1 PARCATKEMPVA
13 EVERPIVKRSLF
25 SWVFDGNL
33 GWQITLLGVIAVAV
47 FTRVLPLE
55 MQKRIVN
62 QAVTLRNVDLL
73 LLYCGY
79 YLAAVLVS
87 SACKY
92 TINILETLISQRV
105 LARMRSALYAHIITL
120 PLSFFRNTQPG
131 TVVNAIVNELVVPS
145 NFASMALSTP
155 VSNILTLL
163 AFAGFLFWLN
173 PLLAAVSLSIYPAAM
188 LLIPFLQKR
197 ANTANKERVDQSRF
211 FSGRIAEAIS
221 GIHEIHG
228 NGTYRIETRKFD
240 KMVERL
246 RKVRVTWGLYRF
258 GVKSTNNLFTSLGPF
273 LVFIL
278 GGYLTIKGQLELGS
292 LVAFLSAQEKLYDPW
307 KELIEFYQVHQE
319 GTVSYTRTMEF
330 FDAVPEHSLEPA
342 GRKPFELEASL
353 DIKNLSFVTES
364 GIRLLDDVTLSLE
377 PGEQLALVGFSG
389 SGKSTLALCIGQL
402 YDYSEGRIL
411 LGSEEVADL
420 TRKDVVANV
429 GIVAQN
435 PFIFEGTMAE
445 NLLYACEASGPGDG
459 APGDGLPTLDDIIAV
474 LHQTGLFTDVLRFGL
489 NAFLD
494 PEKHREVVKNITRVR
509 RKFQEKFGER
519 LADYV
524 EFFNDYQYLSYS
536 SVAENLTF
544 GAANRE
550 EFANVRLSRNDYFMT
565 FLNDEG
571 LLHLLINIG
580 VRLAHQTVDIL
591 GNLPADKV
599 FFERSPMSAEELPA
613 YRSVLEQLRRR
624 QTQELARDDY
634 LRLLDLA
641 LRFTPGIHKMVGLGE
656 DLQKLLLEKR
666 ARFRANISRDM
677 PDAFT
682 FYSQKDYIYSQTIL
696 NNIFFG
702 KTKTSST
709 QTQEI
714 ITQNIVQLLIEKDL
728 LETIVD
734 IGMHYNVGSKG
745 DNLSGGQRQKLA
757 IARVFLKAPRVLIMD
772 EATSALDNKSQARIQ
787 NLLETRWKRKSTL
800 IAVAHRLDTIRNF
813 DKIAVMKAGK
823 IIEMGGYD
831 ELIAQKGALY
841 ELVGRK

>member
-1 PARCATKEMPVA
+1 MSMA
-13 EVERPIVKRSLF
+13 EVERPIVKRSLL

-62 QAVTLRNVDLL
+62 QAITLRNVDLL

-79 YLAAVLVS
+79 YLAAVLVA

-92 TINILETLISQRV
+92 LINILETLISQRV
-105 LARMRSALYAHIITL
+105 LARMRAALYAHIITL
-120 PLSFFRNTQPG
+120 PLGFFRNTQPG

-145 NFASMALSTP
+145 NFVSMAMSSP

-197 ANTANKERVDQSRF
+197 ANIANKARVDQSRI

-228 NGTYRIETRKFD
+228 NGTYRIERRKFK
-240 KMVERL
+240 KMVEQL
-246 RKVRVTWGLYRF
+246 QKVRVTWGLYRF

-307 KELIEFYQVHQE
+307 KELIEFYQVYQD
-319 GTVSYTRTMEF
+319 GAVSYTRTMEF
-330 FDAVPEHSLEPA
+330 FDVAPEHSLEPA
-342 GRKPFELEASL
+342 GRKPLELEASL

-364 GIRLLDDVTLSLE
+364 GIRLLDDVNLTLK
-377 PGEQLALVGFSG
+377 PGEHLALVGFSG

-402 YDYSEGRIL
+402 YDYSDGHIL
-411 LGSEEVADL
+411 LGNEEVAHL
-420 TRKDVVANV
+420 TRKDVVTNV

-435 PFIFEGTMAE
+435 PFIFEGSMAE
-445 NLLYACEASGPGDG
+445 NLLYACEAAAPGDE

-489 NAFLD
+489 NAFLS
-494 PEKHREVVKNITRVR
+494 PEKHREVVKNIIRVR
-509 RKFQEKFGER
+509 RKFQEKFGDR

-524 EFFNDYQYLSYS
+524 EFFNENQYLSYS
-536 SVAENLTF
+536 SVVENLTF

-550 EFANVRLSRNDYFMT
+550 EFANHNLARNDYFMK
-565 FLNDEG
+565 FMGEED
-571 LLHLLINIG
+571 LLHLLVNIG
-580 VRLAHQTVDIL
+580 VKLARQTVDIL
-591 GNLPADKV
+591 GNLPPDNI
-599 FFERSPMSAEELPA
+599 FFEQSPMSAEELPA
-613 YRSVLEQLRRR
+613 YRLVLEQLRRR
-624 QTQELARDDY
+624 QAQELAADDY
-634 LRLLDLA
+634 LRLLELA
-641 LRFTPGIHKMVGLGE
+641 LRFTPGIHKMVGMGA

-666 ARFRANISRDM
+666 ARFHAAISQDL

-682 FYSQKDYIYSQTIL
+682 FYSQNDYIYSQTIL

-709 QTQEI
+709 QSQEI
-714 ITQNIVQLLIEKDL
+714 ITQNIIQLLIEKDL

-787 NLLETRWKRKSTL
+787 NLLETRWRESTL
-800 IAVAHRLDTIRNF
+800 IAVAHRLDTIRKF

-823 IIEMGGYD
+823 IIEMGGYED
-831 ELIAQKGALY
+831 LIARKGALY

>member
-1 PARCATKEMPVA
+1 MA
-13 EVERPIVKRSLF
+13 EVERPIVKRSLL

-92 TINILETLISQRV
+92 AINILETHISQRV
-105 LARMRSALYAHIITL
+105 LARMRAALYAHIITL

-145 NFASMALSTP
+145 NFVSMALSTP

-197 ANTANKERVDQSRF
+197 ANAANKQRVDQSRF

-319 GTVSYTRTMEF
+319 GAVSYTRTMEF
-330 FDAVPEHSLEPA
+330 FDAEPEHSLEPA

-364 GIRLLDDVTLSLE
+364 GIRLLDDVNLTLK

-402 YDYSEGRIL
+402 YDYSEGHIL

-459 APGDGLPTLDDIIAV
+459 RRSDGLPTLDDIIAV

-489 NAFLD
+489 NAFLN

-524 EFFNDYQYLSYS
+524 EFFNEDQYLSYS

-571 LLHLLINIG
+571 LLRLLINIG

-591 GNLPADKV
+591 GNLPADNV

-613 YRSVLEQLRRR
+613 YRLVLEQLRRR
-624 QTQELARDDY
+624 QTQDLARDDY

-641 LRFTPGIHKMVGLGE
+641 LRFTPGIHKMVGMGE

-666 ARFRANISRDM
+666 ARFRANISRDL

-714 ITQNIVQLLIEKDL
+714 ITQNIIQLLIEKDL

-831 ELIAQKGALY
+831 DLIARKGALY
-841 ELVGRK
+841 ELVGKK

>member
-1 PARCATKEMPVA
+1 MA
-13 EVERPIVKRSLF
+13 EVERPIIKRSLH

-33 GWQITLLGVIAVAV
+33 GWQLTLLGVIAVAV

-62 QAVTLRNVDLL
+62 QAITLRKVDLL

-79 YLAAVLVS
+79 YLAAVLLS

-92 TINILETLISQRV
+92 AINILETLISQRV
-105 LARMRSALYAHIITL
+105 LARMRAALYAHIITL
-120 PLSFFRNTQPG
+120 PLAFFRNTQPG

-145 NFASMALSTP
+145 NFVGMAVSTP
-155 VSNILTLL
+155 VSNVLTLL

-197 ANTANKERVDQSRF
+197 ANIANKARVDQSRT
-211 FSGRIAEAIS
+211 FSGKIAEAIS

-228 NGTYRIETRKFD
+228 NGTYRIERRKFD
-240 KMVERL
+240 KMVEHL
-246 RKVRVTWGLYRF
+246 QKVRVTWGLYRF

-278 GGYLTIKGQLELGS
+278 GGYLTINGQLELGS
-292 LVAFLSAQEKLYDPW
+292 LVAFLTAQEKLYDPW
-307 KELIEFYQVHQE
+307 KELIEFYQVYQD

-330 FDAVPEHSLEPA
+330 FDAQPEHLLEPR
-342 GRKPFELEASL
+342 GRGPLELEASL
-353 DIKNLSFVTES
+353 DIKNLSFLTES
-364 GIRLLDDVTLSLE
+364 GIRLLDDVNLTLR

-389 SGKSTLALCIGQL
+389 SGKSTLAMCIGQL
-402 YDYSEGRIL
+402 YSYSQGHIL
-411 LGSEEVADL
+411 LGNEEVAHL
-420 TRKDVVANV
+420 TRRDVVANV

-435 PFIFEGTMAE
+435 PFIFEGSIAE
-445 NLLYACEASGPGDG
+445 NLLYACEAGVEDDG
-459 APGDGLPTLDDIIAV
+459 ASGQGLPTLDDIIAV

-489 NAFLD
+489 NAFLS
-494 PEKHREVVKNITRVR
+494 PKKHRMVVKTIIRVR

-519 LADYV
+519 LVDYV
-524 EFFNDYQYLSYS
+524 EFFNENKYLSYS

-550 EFANVRLSRNDYFMT
+550 EFANAQLSGNEYFLKFLHRTDLHRLL
-565 FLNDEG
+565 LNLG
-571 LLHLLINIG
+571 A
-580 VRLAHQTVDIL
+580 RLARQTVDIL
-591 GNLPADKV
+591 GNLPPEGV
-599 FFERSPMSAEELPA
+599 FFEQSPMTAAELPAYKKIVEQLRRHNREELPA
-613 YRSVLEQLRRR
+613 GDHRK
-624 QTQELARDDY
+624 
-634 LRLLDLA
+634 LLDLS
-641 LRFTPGIHKMVGLGE
+641 LRFTPGIHKMVGLTE
-656 DLQKLLLEKR
+656 DVQRLLLESR
-666 ARFRANISRDM
+666 ARFRADISRDL

-682 FYSQKDYIYSQTIL
+682 FYSQNDYIYPQTIL

-702 KTKTSST
+702 KTKTSSAK
-709 QTQEI
+709 TQET
-714 ITQNIVQLLIEKDL
+714 ITQNIIQLLIEKDL

-734 IGMHYNVGSKG
+734 IGMHYNVGSQG

-800 IAVAHRLDTIRNF
+800 IAVAHRLDTIRKF
-813 DKIAVMKAGK
+813 DQIAVMKAGK

-831 ELIAQKGALY
+831 ELIARKGALY

>member
-1 PARCATKEMPVA
+1 MA
-13 EVERPIVKRSLF
+13 EGDRPIVKRSLL

-62 QAVTLRNVDLL
+62 QAITLRNVDLL

-92 TINILETLISQRV
+92 LINILETLISQRV
-105 LARMRSALYAHIITL
+105 LARMRAALYAHIITL
-120 PLSFFRNTQPG
+120 PLGFFRNTQPG

-145 NFASMALSTP
+145 NFVSMAMSSP

-197 ANTANKERVDQSRF
+197 ANIANKARVDQSRT

-228 NGTYRIETRKFD
+228 NGTYRIEMRKFK

-307 KELIEFYQVHQE
+307 KELIEFYQVYQD
-319 GTVSYTRTMEF
+319 GAVSYTRTMEF
-330 FDAVPEHSLEPA
+330 FDAEPEHRLEPA
-342 GRKPFELEASL
+342 GRKPLELEASL

-364 GIRLLDDVTLSLE
+364 GIRLLDDVNLTLK
-377 PGEQLALVGFSG
+377 PGEHLALVGFSG

-402 YDYSEGRIL
+402 YDYSEGHIL
-411 LGSEEVADL
+411 LGNEEVAHL
-420 TRKDVVANV
+420 TRKDVVSNV

-445 NLLYACEASGPGDG
+445 NLLYACEAAAPGDE

-489 NAFLD
+489 NAFLS
-494 PEKHREVVKNITRVR
+494 PEKHREVVKTIIRVR

-524 EFFNDYQYLSYS
+524 EFFNENQYQSYS

-550 EFANVRLSRNDYFMT
+550 EFANVHLSGNDYFLK
-565 FLNDEG
+565 FLDRADLQR
-571 LLHLLINIG
+571 LLLSLG
-580 VRLAHQTVDIL
+580 ARLARQTVDIL
-591 GNLPADKV
+591 GNLPPEGV
-599 FFERSPMSAEELPA
+599 FFEQSPMTAEELPA
-613 YRSVLEQLRRR
+613 YKAIVDQLRRR
-624 QTQELARDDY
+624 KLEELLAEDHRK
-634 LRLLDLA
+634 LLDLA
-641 LRFTPGIHKMVGLGE
+641 LRFTPGVHKMVGLAA
-656 DLQKLLLEKR
+656 DVQRVLLEKR
-666 ARFRANISRDM
+666 AQFRADISRDL

-682 FYSQKDYIYSQTIL
+682 FYSQNDYIYSQTIL

-709 QTQEI
+709 QSQEI
-714 ITQNIVQLLIEKDL
+714 ITQNIIQLLIEKDL

-787 NLLETRWKRKSTL
+787 NLLETRWRKSTL
-800 IAVAHRLDTIRNF
+800 IAVAHRLDTIRKF

-831 ELIAQKGALY
+831 DLIARKGALY

>member
-1 PARCATKEMPVA
+1 MA
-13 EVERPIVKRSLF
+13 EVERPIVKRSLL

-62 QAVTLRNVDLL
+62 QAITLRNVDLL

-92 TINILETLISQRV
+92 MINILETLISQRV
-105 LARMRSALYAHIITL
+105 LARMRAALYAHIITL

-131 TVVNAIVNELVVPS
+131 TVVNAIANELVVPS
-145 NFASMALSTP
+145 NFVGMAMSTP

-188 LLIPFLQKR
+188 LVIPFLQKR
-197 ANTANKERVDQSRF
+197 ANIANTARVDQARI

-228 NGTYRIETRKFD
+228 NGTYRIETRKFN

-246 RKVRVTWGLYRF
+246 QKIRVTWSLYRF

-307 KELIEFYQVHQE
+307 KELIEFYQVHQD
-319 GTVSYTRTMEF
+319 GVVSYTRTMEF
-330 FDAVPEHSLEPA
+330 FDAEPEHSLEPT
-342 GRKPFELEASL
+342 GRKPLELEASL
-353 DIKNLSFVTES
+353 DIQNLSFVTES
-364 GIRLLDDVTLSLE
+364 GIRLLDDVNLTLK
-377 PGEQLALVGFSG
+377 PGEHLALVGFSG

-402 YDYSEGRIL
+402 YNYSEGHIR
-411 LGSEEVADL
+411 LGNEEVAHL
-420 TRKDVVANV
+420 TRKDVVTNV

-435 PFIFEGTMAE
+435 PFIFEGSMAE
-445 NLLYACEASGPGDG
+445 NLRYACEAAAQDGGTPGE
-459 APGDGLPTLDDIIAV
+459 GLPTLDDTIAV

-489 NAFLD
+489 NAFLS
-494 PEKHREVVKNITRVR
+494 PEKHREVVKSIIRVR
-509 RKFQEKFGER
+509 HKFQDKFGER

-524 EFFNDYQYLSYS
+524 EFFNENQYLSYS

-550 EFANVRLSRNDYFMT
+550 EFANLSLARNDYFMT
-565 FLNDEG
+565 FLGDED
-571 LLHLLINIG
+571 LLRLLINIG
-580 VRLAHQTVDIL
+580 VRLARQTVDIL
-591 GNLPADKV
+591 GNLPPDNV
-599 FFERSPMSAEELPA
+599 FFERSPMSPEELPA
-613 YRSVLEQLRRR
+613 YRLVLEQLRRR
-624 QTQELARDDY
+624 TTQNLAREDY

-666 ARFRANISRDM
+666 ARFRANISRDL
-677 PDAFT
+677 PGAFT
-682 FYSQKDYIYSQTIL
+682 FFSQNDYIYSQTIL

-709 QTQEI
+709 QTLET

-800 IAVAHRLDTIRNF
+800 IAVAHRLDTIRKF

-831 ELIAQKGALY
+831 DLIARKGALY

>member
-1 PARCATKEMPVA
+1 MA
-13 EVERPIVKRSLF
+13 EVERPIVKRSLR

-62 QAVTLRNVDLL
+62 QAITLRKVDLL

-92 TINILETLISQRV
+92 LINILETLISQRV
-105 LARMRSALYAHIITL
+105 LARMRAALYAHIITL

-131 TVVNAIVNELVVPS
+131 TVVNAIVSELVVPS
-145 NFASMALSTP
+145 NFVGMAMSTP
-155 VSNILTLL
+155 VSNVLTLL

-173 PLLAAVSLSIYPAAM
+173 PLLATVSLSIYPAAM

-197 ANTANKERVDQSRF
+197 ANIANKARVDQSRI
-211 FSGRIAEAIS
+211 FSGRIAEAIT

-228 NGTYRIETRKFD
+228 NGTYRIESRKFD

-246 RKVRVTWGLYRF
+246 KKVRVNWGLYRF

-273 LVFIL
+273 LVFVL
-278 GGYLTIKGQLELGS
+278 GGYLTINGQLELGS

-307 KELIEFYQVHQE
+307 KELIEFYQVYQD
-319 GTVSYTRTMEF
+319 GSVTYTRTMEF
-330 FDAVPEHSLEPA
+330 FDTAPEHPLEPT
-342 GRKPFELEASL
+342 GRKPLELEASL
-353 DIKNLSFVTES
+353 DIKNLSFMTES
-364 GIRLLDDVTLSLE
+364 GIRLLDDVNLTLG

-389 SGKSTLALCIGQL
+389 SGKSTLAMCIGQL
-402 YDYSEGRIL
+402 YNYSQGHIL
-411 LGSEEVADL
+411 LGNEEVAHL

-435 PFIFEGTMAE
+435 PFIFEGSIAE
-445 NLLYACEASGPGDG
+445 NLLYACESDAESDG
-459 APGDGLPTLDDIIAV
+459 APQHGLPSLDDIIAV

-489 NAFLD
+489 NAFLS
-494 PEKHREVVKNITRVR
+494 PEKHRSVVKTIIRVR
-509 RKFQEKFGER
+509 RKFQEKFGGR
-519 LADYV
+519 LIDYV
-524 EFFNDYQYLSYS
+524 EFFNENQYLSYS
-536 SVAENLTF
+536 SIAENLTF
-544 GAANRE
+544 GTADRE
-550 EFANVRLSRNDYFMT
+550 EFTNARLSGNEYFMR
-565 FLNDEG
+565 FLGDED
-571 LLHLLINIG
+571 LLRLLINIG
-580 VRLAHQTVDIL
+580 VRLARQTVDIL
-591 GNLPADKV
+591 GNLPPDNI
-599 FFERSPMSAEELPA
+599 FFEQSPMSAEELPT
-613 YRSVLEQLRRR
+613 YRQVLEQLRRR
-624 QTQELARDDY
+624 QAQELAREDY

-641 LRFTPGIHKMVGLGE
+641 LRFTPGIHKMVGMGE

-666 ARFRANISRDM
+666 ARFRAKISKDV

-682 FYSQKDYIYSQTIL
+682 FYSQDDYIYSQTIL

-714 ITQNIVQLLIEKDL
+714 ITQNIIQLLIEKDL

-734 IGMHYNVGSKG
+734 IGMHYNVGSQG

-757 IARVFLKAPRVLIMD
+757 IARIFLKAPRVLIMD

-831 ELIAQKGALY
+831 ELIARKGALY